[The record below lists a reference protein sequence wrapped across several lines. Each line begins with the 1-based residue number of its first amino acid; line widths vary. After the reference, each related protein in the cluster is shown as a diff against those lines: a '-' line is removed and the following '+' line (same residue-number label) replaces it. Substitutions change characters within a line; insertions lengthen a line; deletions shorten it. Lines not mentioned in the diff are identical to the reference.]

1 MANQL
6 FKPEGG
12 SLIRAKHA
20 GRGEL
25 DQVKPFQKDIFL
37 FETYVAGTSHVEGIE
52 DLEPYIN
59 PGDRL
64 ELFRDEENNYDHMAI
79 EIKNQDGMK
88 LGYVPRKDNVVF
100 SRLMDAGKMLYCKV
114 KKTSYKG
121 SWLKINIE
129 IYLHEI

>member
-1 MANQL
+1 MANDL

-12 SLIRAKHA
+12 SLVRAKHA

-25 DQVKPFQKDIFL
+25 DEFKPFQRDIFL
-37 FETYVAGTSHVEGIE
+37 FDTYVAGTSHVEGIE

-64 ELFRDEENNYDHMAI
+64 ELFRDEENYYDNMAI
-79 EIKNQDGMK
+79 EIRNQDGMK